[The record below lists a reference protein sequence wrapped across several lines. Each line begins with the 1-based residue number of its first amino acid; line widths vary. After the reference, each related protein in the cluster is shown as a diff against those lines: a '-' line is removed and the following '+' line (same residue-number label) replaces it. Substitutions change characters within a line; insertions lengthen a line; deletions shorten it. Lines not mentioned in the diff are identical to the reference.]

1 MRQWSM
7 RFWVVVLVAMTVG
20 LAQAGTREDAAIE
33 AADSWLALVD
43 AGDYEASWRASSKLM
58 RDAVSAADWA
68 ATAGAVRRPLG
79 KLISREVRSATLTN
93 TLPGA
98 PDGEYV
104 VIQYDAVFENKQA
117 AVETVTP
124 MQEDGAWRVSGYYIR

>member
-58 RDAVSAADWA
+58 R
-68 ATAGAVRRPLG
+68 AGRRRPVG
-79 KLISREVRSATLTN
+79 RRHRVVNSSTN
-93 TLPGA
+93 AARYLLVQGPGA
-98 PDGEYV
+98 YDFV
-104 VIQYDAVFENKQA
+104 VD
-117 AVETVTP
+117 
-124 MQEDGAWRVSGYYIR
+124 